1 MSNIFKRVK
10 DYLLD
15 ELLRSLIEILNS
27 YNKKNSRY

>member
-1 MSNIFKRVK
+1 MLNIFKSVR

-15 ELLRSLIEILNS
+15 EFLKSLIEILNS